1 MVKCIFV
8 SMTCDLVLRQSQA
21 AKSGLTRVGVWGRS
35 AERWSTCQVASR
47 ASSPTLKT
55 TKDKTTTMKFSTAI
69 VLPLLSLGSGL
80 AAAASWSFEDATLSI
95 SSKGAG
101 VGGAL
106 KEK

>member
-1 MVKCIFV
+1 MCPGRAV
-8 SMTCDLVLRQSQA
+8 DGRERR
-21 AKSGLTRVGVWGRS
+21 LTRVVESGKS
-35 AERWSTCQVASR
+35 AESWSSQVASR
-47 ASSPTLKT
+47 ASSPTLPT
-55 TKDKTTTMKFSTAI
+55 FKDKTTTMKFSSAI

-95 SSKGAG
+95 ASKGAG

>member
-1 MVKCIFV
+1 M
-8 SMTCDLVLRQSQA
+8 
-21 AKSGLTRVGVWGRS
+21 
-35 AERWSTCQVASR
+35 VASWERSR
-47 ASSPTLKT
+47 AASANEASQPRGYLALQLSSFVTNRDTLVQGQHT
-55 TKDKTTTMKFSTAI
+55 RIATMKFSSAI

>member
-1 MVKCIFV
+1 MVLHWAGAEWSQV
-8 SMTCDLVLRQSQA
+8 GREAASANGASQPRGYLALQLSSLVTSRDTLVQA
-21 AKSGLTRVGVWGRS
+21 QHTRI
-35 AERWSTCQVASR
+35 A
-47 ASSPTLKT
+47 
-55 TKDKTTTMKFSTAI
+55 TMKFSSAI

-80 AAAASWSFEDATLSI
+80 AAAAASWSFEDATLSI

>member
-1 MVKCIFV
+1 
-8 SMTCDLVLRQSQA
+8 
-21 AKSGLTRVGVWGRS
+21 
-35 AERWSTCQVASR
+35 
-47 ASSPTLKT
+47 
-55 TKDKTTTMKFSTAI
+55 MKFSSAI

-80 AAAASWSFEDATLSI
+80 AAATASWSFEDATLSI

>member
-1 MVKCIFV
+1 MQ
-8 SMTCDLVLRQSQA
+8 LQA
-21 AKSGLTRVGVWGRS
+21 AKKWLTRVGVSGKS
-35 AERWSTCQVASR
+35 AESWSSQVASR
-47 ASSPTLKT
+47 ASSPTRNSL
-55 TKDKTTTMKFSTAI
+55 KDKTTTMKFSTAI

-95 SSKGAG
+95 ASKGAG

>member
-1 MVKCIFV
+1 MVLHWADAEWSQVGREAEQRRQMRQV
-8 SMTCDLVLRQSQA
+8 SREAT
-21 AKSGLTRVGVWGRS
+21 WRS
-35 AERWSTCQVASR
+35 SSR
-47 ASSPTLKT
+47 ASSPTDTLVRGQHT
-55 TKDKTTTMKFSTAI
+55 RIAIMKFSSAI

>member
-1 MVKCIFV
+1 
-8 SMTCDLVLRQSQA
+8 
-21 AKSGLTRVGVWGRS
+21 
-35 AERWSTCQVASR
+35 
-47 ASSPTLKT
+47 
-55 TKDKTTTMKFSTAI
+55 MKFSTTI

>member
-1 MVKCIFV
+1 M
-8 SMTCDLVLRQSQA
+8 
-21 AKSGLTRVGVWGRS
+21 
-35 AERWSTCQVASR
+35 VASWERSR
-47 ASSPTLKT
+47 AASANGASQPRGYLALQLSSFVTSRDTLVQGQHT
-55 TKDKTTTMKFSTAI
+55 RIATMKFSSAI